1 VGLGWAKYLKDLE
14 RDGNVY
20 KFFFNLENHF
30 NLKWTMK
37 VFAEKRALER
47 VEVFWAAVQKIMNR
61 KR

>member
-1 VGLGWAKYLKDLE
+1 METCLSFFLKSW
-14 RDGNVY
+14 NY
-20 KFFFNLENHF
+20 FNRE
-30 NLKWTMK
+30 WTLK

>member
-14 RDGNVY
+14 RDGNVN
-20 KFFFNLENHF
+20 KFFFNLEVYF
-30 NLKWTMK
+30 NRAWPLK

>member
-1 VGLGWAKYLKDLE
+1 ME
-14 RDGNVY
+14 TCIS
-20 KFFFNLENHF
+20 FFKNLENRF
-30 NLKWTMK
+30 NLKWTLK